1 LNGVIDFIGAGY
13 KAYDQVRG
21 IAKSI
26 GGENYEKKF
35 DEFSKQFNIFANL
48 AIVAGLAA
56 TGGTDFG
63 FGRGKGGGGKPSI
76 SSKGGAL
83 KPNQKLRDYLNR
95 NSQTKKIE
103 KIYGNDAARIYEG
116 RRAQGASQKRALADV
131 KKRFKPLTERYGVQR
146 GLAGGTG
153 KGAILSRG
161 LGKAANRASL
171 KVLGTAGTKI
181 AKGIFG
187 RVPIIGGLLDFAF
200 ALAMGEKPGR
210 AAAKAVGAT
219 IGSALGT
226 FIPIPFA
233 GTILGGI
240 LGDIVGGA
248 LYDTFAGNTGV
259 QKKAQGGQV
268 TKGGKKVGG
277 AIRRNIKKIR
287 RRPPKIQPQRTIPGK
302 DIGGKKEIEKI
313 FPTSKDK
320 TKKDPLGTLEKTS
333 KNLKEIAIA
342 GLSGDVILRTLSSNE
357 NIGMGALYDSLVDN
371 KGIQRKAQGG
381 QVTRGGKKVGGAI
394 RRKIK
399 KIRRRPPRIQ
409 PQRTIPGKDIGGKKE
424 IEKIF
429 PTTTDPRQ
437 KNPLGVLEKTS
448 KNLKEIPML
457 GGLMGASI
465 DLVMGQKP
473 EKSVFQKIGY
483 GFGALIQNAIDSQ
496 SSQTIESIQKQIVG
510 LAGGGVVPRTLSSNE
525 NIGMKIGEQISRTFE
540 VMINSKVNESLQS
553 IRRQL
558 NLEGTTKS
566 GTKPGSAPD
575 GSPGGGLAGGAVAP
589 SELYKEIGA
598 DLEQWNIYRNSVALI
613 ESNGNYSI
621 PGGSGMH
628 YDGRY
633 QMGAAAKK
641 DGSKVAGVDY
651 PGHSDDPN
659 ASARVNYRNN
669 PELQETIFT
678 GFTVANHRYLMGNPK
693 YASASVE
700 RKLEILG
707 YAHNQGMGNAENWLN
722 TGQVGADGFGT
733 KGTAYTDLIKKNF
746 LAKRKGQELEVA
758 GGAID
763 VPSEPIPGSSLPST
777 GVIND
782 RDWNTGIELSTITT
796 KSGKSFQVAKIL
808 SKQFQGFIDEL
819 EATGYKIKSI
829 GGYRKAGTGGGTGPA
844 DPDYDKERYSHPYGA
859 SIDINPSQNPYGK
872 SLITDMPDNISE
884 IAARHGLGWGGNWNS
899 VKDAMHFS
907 AMSREGGNRNWRIF
921 KKGGPAFRKYEKG
934 GKVHGLT
941 KAILGEKGPE
951 FVLDADTTAALEQNF
966 PGFLSALNRAKYD
979 DAISVLKNYTSY
991 EGESTST
998 IMLQRVIIEKP
1009 VPMPMG
1015 GGNASTSSIDSNMDS
1030 ILQPLTVG

>member
-1 LNGVIDFIGAGY
+1 MAVINSKKLLPPSKSTGTDSQKFLVPISNIIPKSSAIVKAGDIGPTEEQPKQTRTSLLFEVIRIRKKVIKLEKLINKNTKLFQKSEERKRKLLERQKFEKREKELEKKEPKSEKEISGPSLPKIGFLDRLKRFLLFTSLGYAFNKFGKHIPKVLEFAKKLTPAFKFVEELTGNILNGVVDFIGAGY

-26 GGENYEKKF
+26 GGENFEKTF

-48 AIVAGLAA
+48 AIIAGLAA

-63 FGRGKGGGGKPSI
+63 LGRGKTGGKPSI

-95 NSQTKKIE
+95 NNQVKKIE

-131 KKRFKPLTERYGVQR
+131 RKRFKPLNQRYGVQR

-153 KGAILSRG
+153 KGAIFSRG

-200 ALAMGEKPGR
+200 SLAMGEKPGR

-259 QKKAQGGQV
+259 Q
-268 TKGGKKVGG
+268 
-277 AIRRNIKKIR
+277 IK
-287 RRPPKIQPQRTIPGK
+287 
-302 DIGGKKEIEKI
+302 
-313 FPTSKDK
+313 SK
-320 TKKDPLGTLEKTS
+320 
-333 KNLKEIAIA
+333 
-342 GLSGDVILRTLSSNE
+342 
-357 NIGMGALYDSLVDN
+357 
-371 KGIQRKAQGG
+371 GG

-399 KIRRRPPRIQ
+399 KIRRRPPRVQ

-424 IEKIF
+424 IEKLF
-429 PTTTDPRQ
+429 PTSKD
-437 KNPLGVLEKTS
+437 KSKKDPLGILEKTS

-457 GGLMGASI
+457 GGLMGASV

-496 SSQTIESIQKQIVG
+496 SSQTIESIQKQLVG

-558 NLEGTTKS
+558 NLDGITEPGTR
-566 GTKPGSAPD
+566 PGSSPGGMYGGYAPTGIQKEIYDYLISVKKMSDIQALGLMANISRESSFRPNVREPGGTGIGLFQWSHGRVEPFIRAVPDWETNWKAQIDYALNEPQNLSLVSPGEYQRRSFSSAQEAADWWMREWERPADESSGSRKHAQYLSTVPKAPD
-575 GSPGGGLAGGAVAP
+575 GTAKFRAGTSLGT
-589 SELYKEIGA
+589 
-598 DLEQWNIYRNSVALI
+598 
-613 ESNGNYSI
+613 
-621 PGGSGMH
+621 GSGNLQVARELAESMGLQMTSGQRAPRFPGDKSYH
-628 YDGRY
+628 ISGRAMDFSNVGAG
-633 QMGAAAKK
+633 QMGTPEMLEFAQKLI
-641 DGSKVAGVDY
+641 DNYGSNITQLIY
-651 PGHSDDPN
+651 TP
-659 ASARVNYRNN
+659 
-669 PELQETIFT
+669 
-678 GFTVANHRYLMGNPK
+678 
-693 YASASVE
+693 
-700 RKLEILG
+700 LG
-707 YAHNQGMGNAENWLN
+707 YGIANGKRVSLDYWGDSTNRQHNDH
-722 TGQVGADGFGT
+722 VH
-733 KGTAYTDLIKKNF
+733 
-746 LAKRKGQELEVA
+746 VA
-758 GGAID
+758 
-763 VPSEPIPGSSLPST
+763 
-777 GVIND
+777 
-782 RDWNTGIELSTITT
+782 
-796 KSGKSFQVAKIL
+796 F
-808 SKQFQGFIDEL
+808 
-819 EATGYKIKSI
+819 
-829 GGYRKAGTGGGTGPA
+829 
-844 DPDYDKERYSHPYGA
+844 
-859 SIDINPSQNPYGK
+859 
-872 SLITDMPDNISE
+872 
-884 IAARHGLGWGGNWNS
+884 
-899 VKDAMHFS
+899 
-907 AMSREGGNRNWRIF
+907 
-921 KKGGPAFRKYEKG
+921 EKG
-934 GKVHGLT
+934 GKVHGRT

-966 PGFLSALNRAKYD
+966 PGFLSDLNRAKYD

-991 EGESTST
+991 EGENTST
-998 IMLQRVIIEKP
+998 IMLQRVIVEKP

-1015 GGNASTSSIDSNMDS
+1015 GGNASTSSIDSSMDS

>member
-1 LNGVIDFIGAGY
+1 MAVINSKKLLPPSKSKGTDSQKFLVPISNIIPKSSAIVKAGDIVPAEDQPKQTRTSLLFEVIRIRKKVIKLEKLINKNTKLYKKSEERKRKLLERQKFEKREKELEKKTPKNEKTISGPSLPKIGFLDRLKRFLLFTALGYAFNKFGKHIPKVLEFAKKLTPAFKFVEELTGNILNGVVNFIGAGY

-26 GGENYEKKF
+26 GGENFEKTF

-48 AIVAGLAA
+48 AIIAGLAA
-56 TGGTDFG
+56 TGGTDFEL
-63 FGRGKGGGGKPSI
+63 GKGGKSVTKKPGFDRVRGGRVNQATQSRYLQRYGK
-76 SSKGGAL
+76 GAL
-83 KPNQKLRDYLNR
+83 KQRFGSKALQGITQK
-95 NSQTKKIE
+95 
-103 KIYGNDAARIYEG
+103 
-116 RRAQGASQKRALADV
+116 
-131 KKRFKPLTERYGVQR
+131 
-146 GLAGGTG
+146 GTG
-153 KGAILSRG
+153 RII
-161 LGKAANRASL
+161 GKA
-171 KVLGTAGTKI
+171 
-181 AKGIFG
+181 FG
-187 RVPIIGGLLDFAF
+187 RVPIIGGLIDFIVSTVIF
-200 ALAMGEKPGR
+200 KEKPGR

-226 FIPIPFA
+226 FIPVPFA

-240 LGDIVGGA
+240 LGDIVG
-248 LYDTFAGNTGV
+248 
-259 QKKAQGGQV
+259 
-268 TKGGKKVGG
+268 
-277 AIRRNIKKIR
+277 
-287 RRPPKIQPQRTIPGK
+287 
-302 DIGGKKEIEKI
+302 
-313 FPTSKDK
+313 
-320 TKKDPLGTLEKTS
+320 
-333 KNLKEIAIA
+333 
-342 GLSGDVILRTLSSNE
+342 
-357 NIGMGALYDSLVDN
+357 GALYDSLVDN

-424 IEKIF
+424 IEKLF
-429 PTTTDPRQ
+429 PTSKDKTKKD
-437 KNPLGVLEKTS
+437 PLGTLEKTS

-473 EKSVFQKIGY
+473 EKSVFQRIGY

-510 LAGGGVVPRTLSSNE
+510 LAGGGIVPRTLSSNE

-558 NLEGTTKS
+558 NLDGITEPGTR
-566 GTKPGSAPD
+566 PGSAPD

-613 ESNGNYSI
+613 ESNGDYSE

-641 DGSKVAGVDY
+641 DGSRVAGVDY

-659 ASARVNYRNN
+659 ASVRVNFRNN
-669 PELQETIFT
+669 PELQETLFT
-678 GFTVANHRYLMGNPK
+678 GFTIANHRYLMRNPK
-693 YASASVE
+693 YKTASVE
-700 RKLEILG
+700 RKLEVLG
-707 YAHNQGMGNAENWLN
+707 YAHNQGMGGAENWLK

-733 KGTAYTDLIKKNF
+733 KGTAYTNLIKKNF

-763 VPSEPIPGSSLPST
+763 IPSSGVDSGSFDIVQYVT
-777 GVIND
+777 GD
-782 RDWNTGIELSTITT
+782 ATYRGDG
-796 KSGKSFQVAKIL
+796 
-808 SKQFQGFIDEL
+808 KQF
-819 EATGYKIKSI
+819 Y
-829 GGYRKAGTGGGTGPA
+829 
-844 DPDYDKERYSHPYGA
+844 YDKEG
-859 SIDINPSQNPYGK
+859 
-872 SLITDMPDNISE
+872 
-884 IAARHGLGWGGNWNS
+884 HGLPSNYH
-899 VKDAMHFS
+899 DH
-907 AMSREGGNRNWRIF
+907 I
-921 KKGGPAFRKYEKG
+921 AFRTLEEKERAKKKLRAAGIEIGSEYRPGDPGYHGKNLAIDVPGSQWVGSGKIGNVEYKGSARVREVLGLTPYEKG
-934 GKVHGLT
+934 GKVYGLT
-941 KAILGEKGPE
+941 RAILGEKGPE

-991 EGESTST
+991 EGENTST
-998 IMLQRVIIEKP
+998 IMLQRVIVEKP

-1015 GGNASTSSIDSNMDS
+1015 GGNASTSSIDSSMDS